1 MIMKGQ
7 NGWQSTEAGQHFQEK
22 LTDEHTLTV
31 LNRLLDK
38 IDSLEQ
44 TVEKIAIATEQ
55 GPGYVSMVTDM
66 VDETVRNSAA
76 RGVDI
81 EQRLGTALHLAE
93 RLTAPET
100 VEKLDQLIRF
110 AEHAPG
116 LMSMTTDIVDETM
129 RKSSEKGIDIGERL
143 GQASVMLEKLT
154 APETMEKLNQLMIL
168 ADQAPGLI
176 SMFTDIVDEAMSR
189 AKARGIDLEA
199 HLDTGLQLAERITSP
214 EIRDKAGD
222 MLDINVLKFLATSG
236 KALAEVSNQPVKKV
250 GPFGALRALNNPD
263 MQRVLGF
270 LLAVGKNLGQQMQAE
285 SQQ

>member
-38 IDSLEQ
+38 IDSLEK
-44 TVEKIAIATEQ
+44 TVEKIATATEQ

-66 VDETVRNSAA
+66 VDETIRNSAA

-110 AEHAPG
+110 A
-116 LMSMTTDIVDETM
+116 
-129 RKSSEKGIDIGERL
+129 
-143 GQASVMLEKLT
+143 
-154 APETMEKLNQLMIL
+154 
-168 ADQAPGLI
+168 DQAPGLI

-189 AKARGIDLEA
+189 AKARGIDIEA
-199 HLDTGLQLAERITSP
+199 HLDTGLQLAEKITSP
-214 EIRDKAGD
+214 EMRDKAGD

-236 KALAEVSNQPVKKV
+236 KALAEAINQPVKKV
-250 GPFGALRALNNPD
+250 GPLGALRALSNPD

-270 LLAVGKNLGQQMQAE
+270 LLAVGKNLGQQLNEE
-285 SQQ
+285 SQN